1 MRKLVFW
8 HYIVRPFFLKK
19 RMSRLQKNTAPTV
32 IEPQSFEE
40 EDVLPEYQP
49 EHPMLAFQVAAKT
62 PKPDHLDQYV
72 EVDPMAKR
80 ELAAAT
86 KEEE

>member
-1 MRKLVFW
+1 
-8 HYIVRPFFLKK
+8 
-19 RMSRLQKNTAPTV
+19 MSRLQKKPAPTI
-32 IEPQSFEE
+32 IEPESFEVE
-40 EDVLPEYQP
+40 NMLPEYEP
-49 EHPMLAFQVAAKT
+49 EHPMLAFKAAAAKT
-62 PKPDHLDQYV
+62 PKPDHLEQYV